1 MLSLEMIV
9 CYSKITLLREL
20 ELFVTL
26 RVSYNRFLWQK
37 GVCQTD
43 RLQSTQTASISLSI
57 LYIVVSLL
65 SVCAGVMPWFS

>member
-9 CYSKITLLREL
+9 CYSKMTLLREL

-26 RVSYNRFLWQK
+26 RVSYNRFFWQK